1 MADSGSR
8 AAAANLSVTTSDQ
21 IPKEVT
27 RPENAIPLS
36 PQWLL
41 PKPGESKAG
50 VAPGENHASP
60 FSGSTNRPELI
71 KSPRHGEEHENQKRK
86 DVYRPSFLDSESGRR
101 DRWREEE
108 RDINSSIRNDR
119 WRDGDKKFDNKR
131 MDRTVEPFPAG
142 RFGEARRPPSD
153 FFTEPDKD
161 TNHDQRREGK
171 WTTRWESD
179 NEVNKRFE
187 TSKHGDDSHD
197 KGLSHGALHEKD
209 DKESDHQKPWRS
221 TSSQSRGRGE
231 PQHNQSPTASKEGPL
246 FPHGRGRGDSAP
258 PTFSAGRGRV
268 GFGGG
273 SINNVSV
280 PYRPIG
286 SVSQRGDS
294 GHGDPSMFKYSRTKL
309 LDVYRVIDTSSMN
322 QLSDGFFQVP
332 PITQDEPLEP
342 LALCSLLAEEV
353 GILKGIDKGEIVSS
367 GAVQASKEVFS
378 GRSLID
384 YPQSRRTRLGNKED
398 LPYPVDDSND
408 STDNSRAP
416 DRNIVSPSETRI
428 HSYVTGAKA
437 EASDSRSKYMDTFR
451 NEGSFKSVDEVPI
464 NRDPDVKGVASQS
477 GTPWRS
483 SSVSDHAGT
492 KSHDRF
498 HGPPDIRDRNS
509 DKTWLQAKHANK
521 DWGSGVADPS
531 LAPSESKWQVGH
543 DHNGRSQSSLV
554 LDEEQEPRKPVQ
566 PSPEDLHLFYK
577 DPQGEIQGPFSG
589 TDIIG
594 WFESGYFGIDL
605 LVRVA
610 NAPNDVPFST
620 LGDVMPHLKAK
631 ARPPPGFAV
640 VKQTETPDVSG
651 RLSITNSD
659 KVRTGLSEQRQG
671 SSTEAENRFLES
683 LMSANLSSSPLER
696 LAFTDGLQGY
706 IGHNSGSM
714 PAMGV
719 QSADA
724 LNLLANRMAVER
736 QRSLPN
742 PSLYWPA
749 RDVATVA
756 PNPEIPRDSPIP
768 PQSTLL
774 SSMAELSRQPSHP
787 QGFSDRSSAS
797 INNGVGGWPNFP
809 VQGGLDPF
817 KDKIDMHQGQGFP
830 QAALG
835 LQQQRLQL
843 QQMPTVAS
851 LLTQTLD
858 NPSSMLAAEKLF
870 SAGLSQDPQVLNL
883 LQQQHLLQLQSQAS
897 LPLQQASLLEKLL
910 LLKQQQKL
918 EEQQQIL
925 RQQQL
930 LSQVVGQQPPQ
941 RFSDPLYGNLQSAG
955 MYIGNAALDQLRGP
969 LSHQMFQV
977 GSQLPVS
984 SIQEDG
990 SVNFANVLP
999 PVFPDADQKV
1009 GSESSSL
1016 TLTLTHQIFGTSQK
1030 SWTSVP
1036 AANDEIQQS
1045 TAENRSTAELEVN
1058 SSNDPSLMEAT
1069 IASKSY
1075 LQPTEQLLPSHLR
1088 NEDPAS
1094 SAALKVHSDT
1104 VPLDSHLANLS
1115 FKKSEDATTL
1125 PSQANDAKGFP
1136 GASDPI
1142 QIQVLKPLE
1151 VHVVT
1156 EASKHAQT
1164 HDVKKN
1170 SDKKSRK
1177 SKSSKVNPTS
1187 ELTEGLRTVTSGH
1200 LLNDCEAGATS
1211 AVDLKQVVPVS
1222 NKETTGHKTL
1232 EKSSKSLNTED
1243 AENFVSRSMVE
1254 EPVEVK
1260 SVVGLVESTTP
1271 QTEPTTS
1278 SSQRVWK
1285 QPVNIRPKSLLEIQE
1300 EEQKKVHTEIPVPTA
1315 PVSVSSP
1322 TPWAGVVNTSESKVP
1337 KEAQQGTT
1345 KIGVQNEHPKT
1356 KKSQLHDLLTKEV
1369 LAKPNE
1375 RDTEVHE
1382 TAYAVL
1388 PSLSSTNIQ
1397 SDIVDDGGFIET
1409 KDTKKSRK
1417 KAAKAKNPGNKVPTP
1432 SISTDAIAMFGPAD
1446 KGKTSKQQTEKE
1458 FLPAPPGP
1466 SLGDFVPWKGEATS
1480 PLLAA
1485 PAWSTDSGKVLKP
1498 TSLRDILKEQ
1508 EKKVAFPQPHSQM
1521 PTQKSL
1527 PVQALR
1533 AGSLSLS
1540 SSPPSKTASP
1550 IQIKASASS
1559 QPKHKVDDDFFW
1571 GPLEDSKPESK
1582 QVEFPQLGNSR
1593 SERVKTTLV
1602 KGSPGASSALQGRPK
1617 SVSGKNADSSSRPAS
1632 GQPSSKGQRG
1642 VNTKHTEAMDFRD
1655 WCENESV
1662 RLTGS
1667 RDTSFLEFCLRQPRL
1682 EAKEYLIQNLGTF
1695 DPNYEFIHKFLDYME
1710 MLPADVL
1717 DLAFQGQNDP
1727 KAPAAGSRDMNSDY
1741 QSAAGIDKD
1750 MGADGSAKGGKKKGK
1765 KGKKVSPS
1773 VLGFNVV
1780 SNRIMMGEIQ
1790 TVED

>member
-1 MADSGSR
+1 MANSDSHT
-8 AAAANLSVTTSDQ
+8 ANLSVTAPDQ

-60 FSGSTNRPELI
+60 FSGRTNDPELI

-108 RDINSSIRNDR
+108 RDRNSSIRNDR

-142 RFGEARRPPSD
+142 RFGETRRPSSD
-153 FFTEPDKD
+153 RGTEPNKE

-179 NEVNKRFE
+179 NEMNKRFE
-187 TSKHGDDSHD
+187 SSKHGDDSHD
-197 KGLSHGALHEKD
+197 KGLSQWDIHKKD

-221 TSSQSRGRGE
+221 TSSQSRGRVE
-231 PQHNQSPTASKEGPL
+231 PQHHQSPMASKEGPL

-258 PTFSAGRGRV
+258 PTFAAGRGGV

-273 SINNVSV
+273 SINNVSA
-280 PYRPIG
+280 PYRLTG
-286 SVSQRGDS
+286 SVSQRDGS

-309 LDVYRVIDTSSMN
+309 LDVYRVIDTSSVN

-332 PITQDEPLEP
+332 PITQDEPIEP
-342 LALCSLLAEEV
+342 LALCSPLAEEV

-378 GRSLID
+378 GRSSID
-384 YPQSRRTRLGNKED
+384 YPQSRQTRLGSKED

-416 DRNIVSPSETRI
+416 RRNIVSPSETRI
-428 HSYVTGAKA
+428 HSYVSGANA
-437 EASDSRSKYMDTFR
+437 EASESLSKYMDTFR
-451 NEGSFKSVDEVPI
+451 N
-464 NRDPDVKGVASQS
+464 DVKGVASQS

-483 SSVSDHAGT
+483 SSASDHAHT
-492 KSHDRF
+492 KTHDRF
-498 HGPPDIRDRNS
+498 HGPPDIRDKNS
-509 DKTWLQAKHANK
+509 DKTWLQARHANK
-521 DWGSGVADPS
+521 DWGSGVGDPS
-531 LAPSESKWQVGH
+531 HAPSESKWQVGH

-554 LDEEQEPRKPVQ
+554 LDKEQEPRKPVQ
-566 PSPEDLHLFYK
+566 PFPEDLHLFYK

-610 NAPNDVPFST
+610 NAPNDVPFSK

-631 ARPPPGFAV
+631 VRPPPGFAV
-640 VKQTETPDVSG
+640 PKQTETPDVSG
-651 RLSITNSD
+651 RLTITNSS
-659 KVRTGLSEQRQG
+659 KVLTGLSEQRQG

-696 LAFTDGLQGY
+696 LAFTEGLQGY
-706 IGHNSGSM
+706 VGHNSGSM

-742 PSLYWPA
+742 PFLYWPA

-774 SSMAELSRQPSHP
+774 SSMAEFSREPSHP

-809 VQGGLDPF
+809 VQGGLESF
-817 KDKIDMHQGQGFP
+817 KNKIDMHQGQGFP

-835 LQQQRLQL
+835 LQQQP
-843 QQMPTVAS
+843 PTVAS
-851 LLTQTLD
+851 LLTQTID

-883 LQQQHLLQLQSQAS
+883 LQKQQLLQLQSQAS

-930 LSQVVGQQPPQ
+930 LFQVVGQQPPQ
-941 RFSDPLYGNLQSAG
+941 RFSDPLFGNLESAG
-955 MYIGNAALDQLRGP
+955 MSIGNAAVDQLRGP

-984 SIQEDG
+984 GIQEGG

-999 PVFPDADQKV
+999 PVFQDADQQV

-1016 TLTLTHQIFGTSQK
+1016 TLPHPNFGTSQK
-1030 SWTSVP
+1030 SWSSVP

-1045 TAENRSTAELEVN
+1045 TAENLSTAELEFN

-1075 LQPTEQLLPSHLR
+1075 LQPTEQLLPSHSR

-1094 SAALKVHSDT
+1094 SAALKVHSD
-1104 VPLDSHLANLS
+1104 PIPFNSHLANLP

-1125 PSQANDAKGFP
+1125 PLQANDAKVFP
-1136 GASDPI
+1136 GAPEPF
-1142 QIQVLKPLE
+1142 QIQEPKPLD
-1151 VHVVT
+1151 VHVAT
-1156 EASKHAQT
+1156 EPSKHAQT

-1177 SKSSKVNPTS
+1177 NKSSKVNPTS
-1187 ELTEGLRTVTSGH
+1187 EPTEGLQTITSGH
-1200 LLNDCEAGATS
+1200 LLNESEAGATS
-1211 AVDLKQVVPVS
+1211 AVDLKHVVPVS
-1222 NKETTGHKTL
+1222 NRETTGHKIL
-1232 EKSSKSLNTED
+1232 EKSSKSLNTEN
-1243 AENFVSRSMVE
+1243 AENFVSSSMGE

-1271 QTEPTTS
+1271 QTALTTS

-1300 EEQKKVHTEIPVPTA
+1300 EEQKKVQTEIPVPTA

-1345 KIGVQNEHPKT
+1345 KIGVENENPKT

-1375 RDTEVHE
+1375 RDAEVHE
-1382 TAYAVL
+1382 TASAVL
-1388 PSLSSTNIQ
+1388 PSLSSTSIQ
-1397 SDIVDDGGFIET
+1397 SDIVDDGSFIVA

-1432 SISTDAIAMFGPAD
+1432 SISTDVVAMSGPAD

-1458 FLPAPPGP
+1458 FLPAPPGL

-1485 PAWSTDSGKVLKP
+1485 PAWSTDAGKVPKP
-1498 TSLRDILKEQ
+1498 TSLRNILKEQ
-1508 EKKVAFPQPHSQM
+1508 EKKVASPQAHSQM
-1521 PTQKSL
+1521 PTQKSP

-1533 AGSLSLS
+1533 AGSLSMS
-1540 SSPPSKTASP
+1540 SSPPLKTASP
-1550 IQIKASASS
+1550 IQIKPSASS
-1559 QPKHKVDDDFFW
+1559 EPKHKVDDDFFW

-1593 SERVKTTLV
+1593 SERAKTTMV
-1602 KGSPGASSALQGRPK
+1602 KGSPGASSAIQGRPK
-1617 SVSGKNADSSSRPAS
+1617 SVGGKNADSSSRPAS
-1632 GQPSSKGQRG
+1632 VQPSSKGQRG
-1642 VNTKHTEAMDFRD
+1642 VNTKHSEAMDFRD

-1667 RDTSFLEFCLRQPRL
+1667 RDTSFLEFCLRQPRS
-1682 EAKEYLIQNLGTF
+1682 EAKILLIQNLGTF

-1710 MLPADVL
+1710 MLSADVL

-1727 KAPAAGSRDMNSDY
+1727 IAPAAGSRDMHSDY
-1741 QSAAGIDKD
+1741 QSTANMDKD
-1750 MGADGSAKGGKKKGK
+1750 MGADGSSKGGKKKGK

-1780 SNRIMMGEIQ
+1780 SNRIMMGKIQ